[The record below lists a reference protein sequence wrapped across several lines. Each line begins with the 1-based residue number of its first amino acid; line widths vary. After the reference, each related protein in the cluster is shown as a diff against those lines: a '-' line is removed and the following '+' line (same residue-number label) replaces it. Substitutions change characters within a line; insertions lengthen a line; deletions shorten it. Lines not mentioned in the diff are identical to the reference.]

1 MNQRKNRNICQECD
15 SVLYRMDEVIK
26 ERLYGY
32 TDGEKN
38 IAYDIGR
45 INYVSKTS
53 QERNETDWDNNSKM
67 PEVWDNTEDYNFT
80 KR

>member
-1 MNQRKNRNICQECD
+1 
-15 SVLYRMDEVIK
+15 MDEFMK

-38 IAYDIGR
+38 ITYDIGR
-45 INYVSKTS
+45 INYISKES
-53 QERNETDWDNNSKM
+53 QKGNETDRNNNSEM
-67 PEVWDNTEDYNFT
+67 PKVRDNTEDYNFA

>member
-1 MNQRKNRNICQECD
+1 M
-15 SVLYRMDEVIK
+15 K

-38 IAYDIGR
+38 ITYDVGR
-45 INYVSKTS
+45 INYVSKES
-53 QERNETDWDNNSKM
+53 QDGNVADRKYNSEM
-67 PEVWDNTEDYNFT
+67 SEVWDNTEDYNFI

>member
-15 SVLYRMDEVIK
+15 SVLYRMDEVMK
-26 ERLYGY
+26 EVVYGY

-38 IAYDIGR
+38 ITYDIGR

-53 QERNETDWDNNSKM
+53 QERNETDWDNNGKM
-67 PEVWDNTEDYNFT
+67 PEVWDNTEDYSFT